1 MLTHDVL
8 DQSAAAG
15 NVQSLNA
22 ETDSEYR
29 HCAVLGLS
37 QREQVGLVLLRVY
50 LSELRVGL
58 SPIAKRIYIG
68 IAPGQQQPVKF
79 AHHLFDK
86 ILLRDQS
93 NVNRQPTGGLN
104 GLAVKSRQVKPI
116 SLKFETHRD
125 ANAWAYLWFH
135 LLALSLWNIAP
146 IISTTRAM
154 ITQSHCRVPISS
166 SSLRN
171 KPKYRTVSG
180 ASLD

>member
-1 MLTHDVL
+1 VH
-8 DQSAAAG
+8 
-15 NVQSLNA
+15 
-22 ETDSEYR
+22 
-29 HCAVLGLS
+29 
-37 QREQVGLVLLRVY
+37 

-86 ILLRDQS
+86 ILVRDQS

-125 ANAWAYLWFH
+125 SNAWAYLWFH
-135 LLALSLWNIAP
+135 LLALSLWNIRANHLGDKGHDNAKALP
-146 IISTTRAM
+146 RPNQLIITTKQ
-154 ITQSHCRVPISS
+154 TEVSHSIRRI
-166 SSLRN
+166 
-171 KPKYRTVSG
+171 
-180 ASLD
+180 A